1 MKPAIKATLSL
12 PIAIGIFIF
21 SVYVIV
27 EYIHIFSW
35 IVIII
40 SLLVI
45 IASIWYA
52 LYKTFGGED

>member
-1 MKPAIKATLSL
+1 MKPVIKATSTL

-35 IVIII
+35 MVIAVY
-40 SLLVI
+40 LLGI
-45 IASIWYA
+45 IASIWYD
-52 LYKTFGGED
+52 LYKAFGGED